1 MAAPKKTST
10 TEKKTATKAP
20 VKKTSAANSDPVQN
34 FIELVRGFQMY
45 TLVAMGLAAIFIV
58 LVIVPDW
65 RYVWELNI
73 PFAGASGYL
82 FWSQSN
88 KTEGLEQKVCRWGL
102 LAVVIIFL
110 YRDVTISQKLGS
122 LADFDLFN

>member
-10 TEKKTATKAP
+10 TAKKTTTKAP
-20 VKKTSAANSDPVQN
+20 VKKVSAANSDPIN
-34 FIELVRGFQMY
+34 DAIELVRGFQMY
-45 TLVAMGLAAIFIV
+45 TLVAIGLAVVFLI

-82 FWSQSN
+82 FWSQGN
-88 KTEGLEQKVCRWGL
+88 KTEGIEQKVCRWGL

-122 LADFDLFN
+122 LADFDFFN